1 MTTFLQ
7 PASVQINRSVPKSAQ
22 AVGVPVGTTGAVPRL
37 LGLSRAALSAHGF
50 EGKVGQSLAVPSGD
64 GPTLVAVG
72 IGDPGKV
79 DTTVLRTAAAAVVR
93 AAGSRAVVATT
104 LADLPGIDAARAG
117 QAVAEGALLAAYR
130 FAGIKKKANT
140 SALTDLVLVA
150 GEARAKGV
158 STGAERGR
166 VTAGA
171 AYLARDLANLPPAY
185 MTARMMAE
193 KAQEVGRTSGLTV
206 EVFDEHQLAE
216 MGCGGMLGVNR
227 GSKEPPR
234 MVRLT
239 YTPKNPSGHL
249 ALVGK
254 GVMFDSGGLSLK
266 PSDGMITMKMDMSGA
281 AAVLSAMSTLKALR
295 CKSKVTGYLM
305 CTDNMGGGD
314 AFKLGDVLTFRNGKT
329 SEIHNTDA
337 EGRLVLADGLSLA
350 VEDKADAV
358 IDIATLTGACMVAL
372 GTKIAGVM
380 GNDDAVI
387 SRVRAASKTTDEQV
401 WQLPLERGYRSLLDS
416 GVADMRNIGGPHGGA
431 ITAALFLSEFV
442 GDVPW
447 AHLDIAGPMAVDGD
461 SGWLSRGATGFG
473 TRLLID
479 MALGFSSPVR

>member
-1 MTTFLQ
+1 M
-7 PASVQINRSVPKSAQ
+7 I
-22 AVGVPVGTTGAVPRL
+22 
-37 LGLSRAALSAHGF
+37 
-50 EGKVGQSLAVPSGD
+50 
-64 GPTLVAVG
+64 AVG
-72 IGDPGKV
+72 IGDPAALSV
-79 DTTVLRTAAAAVVR
+79 STLRTAAAAVVR
-93 AAGSRAVVATT
+93 AAGKRGVVATS
-104 LADLPGIDAARAG
+104 LADLPGVDATRAG

-130 FAGIKKKANT
+130 FGGIKKDPNK
-140 SALTDLVLVA
+140 SHLTDLVLAV
-150 GEARAKGV
+150 GEARSKGV
-158 STGAERGR
+158 TTGAERGS

-193 KAQEVGRTSGLTV
+193 KAQEVGRASGLTV
-206 EVFDEHQLAE
+206 EVFDEHQLTE
-216 MGCGGMLGVNR
+216 MGCGGMIGVNR
-227 GSKEPPR
+227 GSEEPPR

-239 YTPKNPSGHL
+239 YTPKNPTGHL

-266 PSDGMITMKMDMSGA
+266 PSDGMLTMKMDMSGA
-281 AAVLSAMSTLKALR
+281 AAVLSAMTTLKALR

-305 CTDNMGGGD
+305 CTDNMSGGD

-350 VEDKADAV
+350 VEDKVDAIV
-358 IDIATLTGACMVAL
+358 DIATLTGACMVAL

-380 GNDDAVI
+380 SNNDALVN
-387 SRVRAASKTTDEQV
+387 RVRAASSSTDESV
-401 WQLPLERGYRSLLDS
+401 WQLPLERSYRNLLDS
-416 GVADMRNIGGPHGGA
+416 NVADMRNIGGPYGGA
-431 ITAALFLSEFV
+431 ITAALFLAEFV

-447 AHLDIAGPMAVDGD
+447 AHLDIAGPMAADAD
-461 SGWLSRGATGFG
+461 NGWLSKGATGFG

-479 MALGFSSPVR
+479 LALGFSSPAK